1 MNIKKLEHKIIL
13 YIPLVFGDGEV
24 IEEDII
30 EDILDYS
37 LGKLIDLGGGATV
50 LDSVGY
56 WKEDNKVNR
65 MKTKLIIVYVDDI
78 NRSEIVIKEVSRVIK
93 MKTKSDAICYE
104 IDGKLY
110 FV

>member
-1 MNIKKLEHKIIL
+1 MKIKKLEHKIIL
-13 YIPLVFGDGEV
+13 YIPLVYGDGNI

-30 EDILDYS
+30 ESLLDYS
-37 LGKLIDLGGGATV
+37 LSKLIDLGGGATV
-50 LDSVGY
+50 LDSIGY
-56 WKEDNKVNR
+56 WKEDKKVNK

-78 NRSEIVIKEVSRVIK
+78 NRSEIVIEEVSRVIK
-93 MKTKSDAICYE
+93 MKTKSDSICYE